1 MLLRTA
7 YSRNPNVGVFCQA
20 NDGIAVVP
28 RACPGVFEEEIKG
41 TLGVETVRTNISGTS
56 LVGVFVA
63 MNNKGVLL
71 PKNVYGEEVR
81 ALEDRGFNV
90 GVCQDK
96 YTALGNLIL
105 VNSHGAAVSRGF
117 GKRSLKLMEDVFDC
131 EVEVV
136 DLRDYKTLGS
146 IGLVTDQG
154 GVIHPMITDEEVEEL
169 ESLLGVGIDAGTV
182 NRGIG
187 FLRTGAIANSKG
199 VVVGEDTTG
208 PEITRIQDALGL
220 L

>member
-1 MLLRTA
+1 LLLRTA
-7 YSRNPNVGVFCQA
+7 YKRNPNVGVFAAA
-20 NDGIAVVP
+20 NDRIAVVP
-28 RACPGVFEEEIKG
+28 RACPGVFEEDTKK
-41 TLGVETVRTNISGTS
+41 TFGVEVVRTNISGTS

-63 MNNKGVLL
+63 MNNKGILL
-71 PKNVYGEEVR
+71 PKNAYGEEIK
-81 ALEDRGFNV
+81 AFEDRGINV

-105 VNSHGAAVSRGF
+105 VNSYGAAVSKGF
-117 GKRSLKLMEDVFDC
+117 GKRGLKLMEDTFEC

-146 IGLVTDQG
+146 IGLVTDKG
-154 GVIHPMITDEEVEEL
+154 GVIHPMVTDEEVEEL
-169 ESLLGVGIDAGTV
+169 KGILGVDIDAGTV
-182 NRGIG
+182 NRGVG
-187 FLRTGAIANSKG
+187 FLRTGAIANSRG
-199 VVVGEDTTG
+199 VMVGGDTTG